1 VPAYSRD
8 ETATLS
14 AAERPFGALV
24 RMLHNVDVVH
34 GTYYSLIWVI
44 VLVAG
49 PGELATR
56 LPSAVA
62 TAVTAAVVFGL
73 ARRLVSPR
81 AGLAAGLV
89 FAVIPQ
95 VSYWGQTARPYALEI
110 TLAATASYLLV
121 RAMQA
126 AASGDKSYRWWIAAY
141 GASLVSLGYVQFLGL
156 LVIAAHLIPV
166 ARTWLRRHADG
177 KGSGLALGWLAA
189 ALTAVAIVS
198 PVMVTGLEQRGIGKN
213 PLDLGFIRNLVG
225 LIGTTYMGELAGVAV
240 VCAVAI
246 SACRGRARLRAD
258 WPGDMI
264 ALCVPWLTVPPL
276 ILILHADGSPLYIR
290 YLLFCAPAA
299 AVLLGSGLAVL
310 GWIPGTAILAIFAA
324 LAVPTMLRVRTP
336 DGHGGADIVAA
347 DKIIARDRRPG
358 DVLLYGAINET
369 ITMAY
374 PYGMRQLQNIEVGTT
389 AIASGTLGGL
399 RAPSA
404 VVLRRAEAARRIW
417 LVQVSVNGQLNPN
430 VSVFPKRLDFRKVR
444 TWEFNT
450 LLLTL
455 YARDPPAAR

>member
-1 VPAYSRD
+1 MTSNGYESSPFREAPVRSRRTAASRPRSARPAHGRERPASPLSLWIVPPLVSLAIQLWDLTVPAYSRD

-81 AGLAAGLV
+81 TGLAAGLV
-89 FAVIPQ
+89 FAVILQ

-156 LVIAAHLIPV
+156 LVIAAHLVPV
-166 ARTWLRRHADG
+166 ARTWLRHRADG
-177 KGSGLALGWLAA
+177 KGTGLALGWIAAVLAA
-189 ALTAVAIVS
+189 IVIVS

-225 LIGTTYMGELAGVAV
+225 LIGTIYMGRAGR
-240 VCAVAI
+240 
-246 SACRGRARLRAD
+246 RGRGVRGSYQCL
-258 WPGDMI
+258 PG
-264 ALCVPWLTVPPL
+264 P
-276 ILILHADGSPLYIR
+276 GQ
-290 YLLFCAPAA
+290 AA
-299 AVLLGSGLAVL
+299 G
-310 GWIPGTAILAIFAA
+310 
-324 LAVPTMLRVRTP
+324 
-336 DGHGGADIVAA
+336 
-347 DKIIARDRRPG
+347 
-358 DVLLYGAINET
+358 
-369 ITMAY
+369 
-374 PYGMRQLQNIEVGTT
+374 
-389 AIASGTLGGL
+389 
-399 RAPSA
+399 
-404 VVLRRAEAARRIW
+404 
-417 LVQVSVNGQLNPN
+417 
-430 VSVFPKRLDFRKVR
+430 
-444 TWEFNT
+444 
-450 LLLTL
+450 
-455 YARDPPAAR
+455 